1 MQKMDISEAIA
12 ALRHGNLVVY
22 PTDTLYGLAAD
33 IFNEDAVRKV
43 FDIKKRPL
51 DMPLP
56 VAVSTVDEIKTIAVV
71 SDNARRL
78 AERFLPGPL
87 TLILQKRS
95 CVPAVVT
102 GERDNIAV
110 RIPDHTIALTLL
122 SQCGP
127 LTVTSANVHGTET
140 SPIIK
145 EIKMQFNTNDI
156 AAYIDAG
163 RLDGLPSTIVD
174 VTTECPKILR
184 EGLISKQAIL
194 DEI

>member
-51 DMPLP
+51 DTPLP
-56 VAVSTVDEIKTIAVV
+56 VAVSTVDEMETVAVV
-71 SDNARRL
+71 NDNARRL

-102 GERDNIAV
+102 GGRDNIAV
-110 RIPDHTIALTLL
+110 RIPNHTTALALL
-122 SQCGP
+122 SQYGP
-127 LTVTSANVHGTET
+127 LTATSANVHGTET

-156 AAYIDAG
+156 AVYIDAG

>member
-1 MQKMDISEAIA
+1 MQKMDISEAIT

-33 IFNEDAVRKV
+33 IFNEDAIRRV

-51 DMPLP
+51 DVPLP
-56 VAVSTVDEIKTIAVV
+56 VAVSTVDEMETVAVV
-71 SDNARRL
+71 NGKARRL

-87 TLILQKRS
+87 TLILQKQS

-110 RIPDHTIALTLL
+110 RIPDHTIALALL
-122 SQCGP
+122 SQYGP

-140 SPIIK
+140 PSIIN

-156 AAYIDAG
+156 AAYLDAG
-163 RLDGLPSTIVD
+163 RLVGLPSTIVD

-184 EGLISKQAIL
+184 EGRISKQAIL

>member
-1 MQKMDISEAIA
+1 MDISEAIA

-51 DMPLP
+51 DTPLP
-56 VAVSTVDEIKTIAVV
+56 VAVSTVDEMETVAVV
-71 SDNARRL
+71 NDNARRL

-102 GERDNIAV
+102 GGRDNIAV
-110 RIPDHTIALTLL
+110 RIPNHTTALALL
-122 SQCGP
+122 SQYGP
-127 LTVTSANVHGTET
+127 LTATSANVHGTET

-156 AAYIDAG
+156 AVYIDAG